1 MLRPAGAN
9 PLMAYLLHPLILMI
23 AGFIHVP
30 IGFYKNSTLPL
41 WINIFGCLVMA
52 LAVVGL
58 TGLIAR
64 LGYRM
69 KA

>member
-1 MLRPAGAN
+1 MC
-9 PLMAYLLHPLILMI
+9 
-23 AGFIHVP
+23 FIHVP
-30 IGFYKNSTLPL
+30 IGFYRDAALPL
-41 WINIFGCLVMA
+41 WIDILGCLVMA

-58 TGLIAR
+58 TGLITH